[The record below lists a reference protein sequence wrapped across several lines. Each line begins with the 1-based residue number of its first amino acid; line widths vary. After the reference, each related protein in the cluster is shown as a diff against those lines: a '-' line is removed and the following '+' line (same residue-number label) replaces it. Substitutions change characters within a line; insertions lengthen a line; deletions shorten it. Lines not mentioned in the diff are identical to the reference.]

1 MAREPT
7 NHNTPS
13 LLRYERL
20 RHHSTPARR
29 MPLQRTKTYGKYGA
43 DARSQM
49 RTSSRA
55 ASVSARQS
63 AARGV
68 GPALKRAAS
77 VREGQVIA
85 TAVKQA
91 ERNVFLHKEEKYFK
105 ANGAT
110 DFSIGPQV
118 TSSGAKTTSTL
129 AFATTSRIN
138 PADPTGA
145 VMQYCGVN
153 MYDLQMLNPFLDTEL
168 NAQLRPNY
176 MDGKRAVPTT
186 SRVNWTVNRNYVR
199 NGLSSIMS
207 PGVGD
212 GAPPPPSGGVNDPQL
227 YQNLPI
233 RCRIVRVT
241 PKLSPGITTAND
253 PSSDLFIDQ
262 LGLAYSPNSTAW
274 SVTDNEFAR
283 VNTRKYTV
291 IGDTKFTLGQP
302 ISATWAMNMVD
313 RSGTPDEGFWRQNLT
328 IPDKP
333 VLKRL
338 TTNHQLATKKGGEVY
353 FDTGSA
359 GTPTNAT
366 SGMRRE
372 YVFMHF
378 WYESG
383 DGGTVGADTLPA
395 LITSGKVPDALA
407 VKVHYRVESRFREP

>member
-1 MAREPT
+1 
-7 NHNTPS
+7 
-13 LLRYERL
+13 
-20 RHHSTPARR
+20 
-29 MPLQRTKTYGKYGA
+29 MPLQRTKSFGKQKGPLRTGA
-43 DARSQM
+43 
-49 RTSSRA
+49 RA

-63 AARGV
+63 AARSSTTG
-68 GPALKRAAS
+68 LKRAAS

-85 TAVKQA
+85 TAVRQA
-91 ERNVFLHKEEKYFK
+91 ERNVFLDKEEKYFK

-110 DFSIGPQV
+110 DLSTSPQI
-118 TSSGAKTTSTL
+118 TTTGAQTTSTL
-129 AFATTSRIN
+129 AFSTTSRIN

-145 VMQYCGVN
+145 VMQYCGHN
-153 MYDLQMLNPFLDTEL
+153 ISDLQMLNPFLDTEL
-168 NAQLRPNY
+168 NAQFRPNAIE
-176 MDGKRAVPTT
+176 GKRAVPTT
-186 SRVNWTVNRNYVR
+186 SKVNWTVNRNYVR
-199 NGLSSIMS
+199 TGLSPISTTN
-207 PGVGD
+207 VGQ
-212 GAPPPPSGGVNDPQL
+212 PPALAVNDTQL

-241 PKLSPGITTAND
+241 PKLSPGITTVND
-253 PSSDLFIDQ
+253 PSNDLFLDQ
-262 LGLAYSPNSTAW
+262 LGLAYSPASSQW
-274 SVTDNEFAR
+274 SVSDNEFAR

-291 IGDTKFTLGQP
+291 LGDTKFTLGQP
-302 ISATWAMNMVD
+302 ITATWAANHGREETTSNVW
-313 RSGTPDEGFWRQNLT
+313 GWRQVLT
-328 IPDKP
+328 VPDKP

-383 DGGTVGADTLPA
+383 DGGTVPGGGATETIPA
-395 LITSGKVPDALA
+395 LITAGKAPDAMA

>member
-1 MAREPT
+1 
-7 NHNTPS
+7 
-13 LLRYERL
+13 
-20 RHHSTPARR
+20 
-29 MPLQRTKTYGKYGA
+29 
-43 DARSQM
+43 M

-63 AARGV
+63 AARSI
-68 GPALKRAAS
+68 GPALKRTASVRTAS

-118 TSSGAKTTSTL
+118 TSSGAQTTSTL

-138 PADPTGA
+138 PADPTGP

-153 MYDLQMLNPFLDTEL
+153 IYDLQMLNPFLDTEL

-199 NGLSSIMS
+199 NGLSQI
-207 PGVGD
+207 D
-212 GAPPPPSGGVNDPQL
+212 GSTASGTSLQNPPLPAVNDDQL

-241 PKLSPGITTAND
+241 PKLSPGITTVND

-262 LGLAYSPNSTAW
+262 LGLAYSPNSTSW

-302 ISATWAMNMVD
+302 IAATWAANFFRD
-313 RSGTPDEGFWRQNLT
+313 DSNPKTSLWRQDLT
-328 IPDKP
+328 IPEKP

-353 FDTGSA
+353 YDTGAAGA
-359 GTPTNAT
+359 GTTNAT

-383 DGGTVGADTLPA
+383 DGGTVGTETLPP
-395 LITSGKVPDALA
+395 LITAGKVPDALA

>member
-1 MAREPT
+1 
-7 NHNTPS
+7 
-13 LLRYERL
+13 
-20 RHHSTPARR
+20 
-29 MPLQRTKTYGKYGA
+29 MPLQRTKSFGNQKGPLRTGA
-43 DARSQM
+43 
-49 RTSSRA
+49 RA

-63 AARGV
+63 SARSTTTG
-68 GPALKRAAS
+68 LKRAAS
-77 VREGQVIA
+77 VRENAVIA

-110 DFSIGPQV
+110 DLSTSPQL
-118 TSSGAKTTSTL
+118 TTTGAQTTSTL

-145 VMQYCGVN
+145 VMQYCGHN
-153 MYDLQMLNPFLDTEL
+153 ISDLQMLNPFLDTEL
-168 NAQLRPNY
+168 NAQLRPNF
-176 MDGKRAVPTT
+176 MEGKRAVPTT
-186 SRVNWTVNRNYVR
+186 STVNWTVNRNYVR
-199 NGLSSIMS
+199 NGLSNIATTWS
-207 PGVGD
+207 PPLL
-212 GAPPPPSGGVNDPQL
+212 AVNDDQL

-241 PKLSPGITTAND
+241 PKLAPGITTVND
-253 PSSDLFIDQ
+253 PSSDLFLDQ
-262 LGLAYSPNSTAW
+262 LGLAYSPASTQW
-274 SVTDNEFAR
+274 SVSDNEFAR

-291 IGDTKFTLGQP
+291 LGDTKFTLGQP
-302 ISATWAMNMVD
+302 MTATWAANFVQED
-313 RSGTPDEGFWRQNLT
+313 ESPDTAHWRQSLT

-378 WYESG
+378 WYEGG
-383 DGGTVGADTLPA
+383 DGGTVPGGGPDETIPA
-395 LITSGKVPDALA
+395 LITAGKAPDALA
-407 VKVHYRVESRFREP
+407 IKVHYRVESRFREP

>member
-13 LLRYERL
+13 HPRYERL
-20 RHHSTPARR
+20 RHHSTPACR
-29 MPLQRTKTYGKYGA
+29 MPLQRTKSYGKYGS
-43 DARSQM
+43 DARSGM

-63 AARGV
+63 AARSASTG
-68 GPALKRAAS
+68 LKRVAS

-105 ANGAT
+105 AVGGDDLAI
-110 DFSIGPQV
+110 SPQV
-118 TSSGAKTTSTL
+118 TSTGTQTTSTL
-129 AFATTSRIN
+129 AFSTTSRIN
-138 PADPTGA
+138 PADPTGP
-145 VMQYCGVN
+145 VMAYCGHN
-153 MYDLQMLNPFLDTEL
+153 MLDLQMLNPFLNSEL
-168 NAQLRPNY
+168 NAQLHPNV
-176 MDGKRAVPTT
+176 MEGKRAVPTT
-186 SRVNWTVNRNYVR
+186 SKVNWTVNRNYVR
-199 NGLSSIMS
+199 NGVTRIL
-207 PGVGD
+207 GNNHGQ
-212 GAPPPPSGGVNDPQL
+212 PPVAAVNDTQL

-233 RCRIVRVT
+233 RCRMIRVT
-241 PKLSPGITTAND
+241 PKLSPGVTTAND
-253 PSSDLFIDQ
+253 PTNDLFLDQ
-262 LGLAYSPNSTAW
+262 LGLSYSPASVQW
-274 SVTDNEFAR
+274 SQSDNEFAR

-291 IGDTKFTLGQP
+291 LGDTKFTLGQP
-302 ISATWAMNMVD
+302 ITASWATNWAAGL
-313 RSGTPDEGFWRQNLT
+313 SGTLEDSRPEVCAWRQDLT

-338 TTNHQLATKKGGEVY
+338 TTNHQLATKKSGEVY

-359 GTPTNAT
+359 GTATNAT

-372 YVFMHF
+372 YVFLHF

-383 DGGTVGADTLPA
+383 DGGTSTPT
-395 LITSGKVPDALA
+395 LITAGKVPDAEA